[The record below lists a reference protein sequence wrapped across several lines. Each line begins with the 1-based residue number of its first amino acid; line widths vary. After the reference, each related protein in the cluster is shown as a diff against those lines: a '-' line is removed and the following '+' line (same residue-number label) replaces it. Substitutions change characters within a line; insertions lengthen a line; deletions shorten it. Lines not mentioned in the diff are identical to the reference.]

1 MLRIKT
7 LKGVNQSPLDVNII
21 VPKASKEKNSHS
33 LKILTQR
40 LLINDKGRK
49 DILKWRDQITLTNNL
64 IPSKMEPRDMV
75 FLPMLHL
82 RIVIT
87 HGHSKKC
94 IQIG

>member
-87 HGHSKKC
+87 WPF
-94 IQIG
+94 